1 VADAEGKFDWSAPD
15 QEVHRFVN
23 DLERPIGTHLYGR
36 RMYEVMRYWE
46 TAPTGNG
53 EPSAAQV
60 YAKIWQ
66 TADKIV
72 YSKSLERAS
81 TGKTRIERE
90 FDPEAIQQLK
100 AAAARDISVSGP
112 TLAAQALK
120 LGLVDECH
128 LFLSPHRGGGRQ
140 SSPARQCP
148 PGIRV
153 AGRAPIQQRRGPS
166 ALPRQ
171 GVTRSP
177 KEHCPTIGAT
187 QYPAEDD
194 GQHDHDGDH
203 RGIAYGIRIRG
214 HRDGKQRPAGR
225 EKEADNRQE
234 P

>member
-1 VADAEGKFDWSAPD
+1 MAKLIYAAISSLDGYVADAEGKFDWSAPD

-46 TAPTGNG
+46 TAPTGND
-53 EPSAAQV
+53 EPSAEQE

-81 TGKTRIERE
+81 TGKTRIERD

-128 LFLSPHRGGGRQ
+128 LFLSPIVVGGGN
-140 SSPARQCP
+140 P
-148 PGIRV
+148 
-153 AGRAPIQQRRGPS
+153 
-166 ALPRQ
+166 ALPDNVRLVFELLDERRFSN
-171 GVTRSP
+171 GVVHLHYRV
-177 KEHCPTIGAT
+177 KA
-187 QYPAEDD
+187 
-194 GQHDHDGDH
+194 
-203 RGIAYGIRIRG
+203 
-214 HRDGKQRPAGR
+214 
-225 EKEADNRQE
+225 
-234 P
+234 